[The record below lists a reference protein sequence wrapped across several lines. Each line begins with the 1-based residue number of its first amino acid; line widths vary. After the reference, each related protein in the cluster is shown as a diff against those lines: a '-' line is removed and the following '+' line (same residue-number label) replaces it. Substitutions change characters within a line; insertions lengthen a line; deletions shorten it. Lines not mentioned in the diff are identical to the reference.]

1 MLVGILFGTQM
12 QVDDKG
18 QTAEMKIPLSQL
30 RFGKAKEQIWGFN
43 VSRSIFRENEGSLWQ
58 RIPNEQAGFI
68 SEAV

>member
-1 MLVGILFGTQM
+1 
-12 QVDDKG
+12 
-18 QTAEMKIPLSQL
+18 MKIPLSQL